1 MTDITGL
8 PNQRER
14 RIVEVAS
21 RCFDLG
27 TVRRAA
33 RLTGGVLNEVYLAET
48 SRDRFVIRVNR
59 VRKSIAEIER
69 LSSFLDFLDR
79 REIPVDRIVPT
90 PDGQVAVKIDG
101 ELFSFHRYFPGK
113 VYPSPADLTGIQ
125 TANMMTFL
133 ADYHSAAA
141 EYRMAGRLAA
151 LDEMLPVMY
160 TDDTNTLRERFESL
174 PRTTPVVASIVNGAI
189 DRLASFFAS
198 RPYRELRRTWIHGDY
213 RSCNV
218 AFDGDRVN
226 GLFDWDL
233 LCNGPRLW
241 DVVVASSDLSRMVG
255 GPLSRHPRAWR
266 ENFARHLANYGKE
279 ARRLG
284 MDITETEVRSIPS
297 LMVADTILS
306 GVLFALHLR
315 KLPLKP
321 GESPGR
327 RRQRS
332 DRLLSDSVD
341 DLITIDGQIANG
353 TTMLSSEP

>member
-1 MTDITGL
+1 MTDITVL

-27 TVRRAA
+27 TVCRAA

-59 VRKSIAEIER
+59 VRRSVAEIER
-69 LSSFLDFLDR
+69 LSSFLASVGRLG
-79 REIPVDRIVPT
+79 IPVDGLVPAA
-90 PDGQVAVKIDG
+90 DGRVAAEIDG
-101 ELFSFHRYFPGK
+101 ELLSVHRYIPGT
-113 VYPSPADLTGIQ
+113 VYPSPQDLTGTQ
-125 TANMMTFL
+125 AANMMTFL
-133 ADYHSAAA
+133 AVYHSAATD
-141 EYRMAGRLAA
+141 YRITGRLAA
-151 LDEMLPVMY
+151 RDEMLPVMY
-160 TDDTNTLRERFESL
+160 TEDPDRLRGRFESL
-174 PRTTPVVASIVNGAI
+174 PKTTRVVESIVNRAI
-189 DRLASFFAS
+189 DGLALFFAS
-198 RPYRELRRTWIHGDY
+198 RLYRELERTWIHGDY

-218 AFDGDRVN
+218 AFDGNSVS

-233 LCNGPRLW
+233 LYNGPRLW

-284 MDITETEVRSIPS
+284 MDITETEVRSIPC
-297 LMVADTILS
+297 LLVADTILS

-321 GESPGR
+321 GESAGR

-341 DLITIDGQIANG
+341 DLITIARQIANG
-353 TTMLSSEP
+353 TAMISVDT